1 MVMLKDFSGCSTTA
15 TYGLSQQIIDEM
27 NVLVPGS
34 LIDCSDLDISI
45 GSKQFPY
52 LQRPA
57 KQSLARAI
65 RAREM
70 TMNINSAYRT
80 IAQQFLLRQW
90 SENHQCGISL
100 AAIPGKSN
108 HQSGLAIDIPD
119 FNGWR
124 PFLVAEGWRWLGA
137 TTSDKVH
144 FDFVGS
150 GRRDIKPTGIMAFQV
165 LWNKNHLN
173 DKIDEDGF
181 YGPDTA
187 RRLAI
192 SPAEGFGI
200 IVPGT
205 PRILRLTR
213 PLMQGGD
220 VRRVQQ
226 ALIGL
231 GYNLGSSGADGIYGS
246 GTVAAV
252 KKFQQDQGID
262 ADGIVGPAT
271 RNKLDL

>member
-1 MVMLKDFSGCSTTA
+1 MVMLKDVSGCSTTA
-15 TYGLSQQIIDEM
+15 THGLSQQIIDEM

-45 GSKQFPY
+45 DSKQFPY

-57 KQSLARAI
+57 KQALARAI
-65 RAREM
+65 KARGI
-70 TMNINSAYRT
+70 TMKINSAYRT
-80 IAQQFLLRQW
+80 IAQQFLLRHW
-90 SENHQCGISL
+90 SENGRCGIGL
-100 AAIPGKSN
+100 AALPGKSN

-124 PFLVAEGWRWLGA
+124 PFLKAEGWRWLGA

-144 FDFVGS
+144 FDFVGG
-150 GRRDIKPTGIMAFQV
+150 GRRDIRPTGILAFQV
-165 LWNKNHLN
+165 LWNKNHLS
-173 DKIDEDGF
+173 DKIDDDGF
-181 YGPDTA
+181 YGPETA
-187 RRLAI
+187 KRLAI

-231 GYNLGSSGADGIYGS
+231 GYSLGSSRADGIYGS
-246 GTVAAV
+246 GTEAAV
-252 KKFQQDQGID
+252 KKFQQDKGVT
-262 ADGIVGPAT
+262 ADGIVGPET
-271 RNKLDL
+271 RSLLGL